1 MLNNNLDTNNSV
13 KRYKEIEQNL
23 TEARLKWKMAEEQ
36 KNKSLEDLKQNTIT
50 DETLKSI
57 YEECLNEETLTNE
70 RIIELYNIL
79 EQEDKKVMEQ
89 IEYFNNE
96 LVKLS
101 TQQ

>member
-1 MLNNNLDTNNSV
+1 MLNNNTENNNV

-79 EQEDKKVMEQ
+79 EQEDRKVMEQ
-89 IEYFNNE
+89 MEYFNNE

-101 TQQ
+101 AQQ